1 MTLEKI
7 KELVQLECNVDF
19 SKKTRLRR
27 YVEAKGLYC
36 ELATRY
42 TDLSLTEVGEVIGI
56 DHSTIVHYRK
66 KEFYAGYSDY
76 TYTEQRKRLLKFM
89 ELDRAKQ
96 KGNTEMV
103 NLLKEQLMEMITA

>member
-66 KEFYAGYSDY
+66 KEFYAGYSNY
-76 TYTEQRKRLLKFM
+76 MYFKSRERLFKVM
-89 ELDRAKQ
+89 EFYRAK
-96 KGNTEMV
+96 NNPEIAS
-103 NLLKEQLMEMITA
+103 LLKEQIMEMITA